1 MDNNVQRPL
10 RDLTIAIKGAG
21 EIATGVAWRLFQA
34 NLCKLFMM
42 DVDQPLAVRRQV
54 SFCEA
59 IHEGSKTVE
68 NVTAVNVNSA
78 DEFKKVWTGKNI
90 PVLADPKWESIG
102 RIMPDVVVDAII
114 AKQNLGTSV
123 NEAAL
128 VIGLGPAFIAPD
140 EVHMIVETN
149 RGHNLGRIL
158 LEGSAEPNTGIPGSI
173 GGYTVERVLRAP
185 AEGVFVSYKMIGH
198 RVATGDVIGVV
209 NDTPVMARIDGVIR
223 GMIKS
228 GIIVS
233 KGLKIGD
240 IDPRG
245 EISYCDTISEKARA
259 IGGSVLE
266 AILRK
271 FN

>member
-1 MDNNVQRPL
+1 MDNNSQKPL

-21 EIATGVAWRLFQA
+21 EIATGVAWRLYQA
-34 NLCKLFMM
+34 NICNIFMM
-42 DVDQPLAVRRQV
+42 DVEQPLAVRRQV

-59 IHEGSKTVE
+59 IHEETKTVE
-68 NVTAVNVNSA
+68 NITAVNVNSA
-78 DEFKKVWTGKNI
+78 DEFKKIWAGKYI
-90 PVLADPKWESIG
+90 PVLADPKWKSIV
-102 RIMPDVVVDAII
+102 RVTPDVVIDAII

-149 RGHNLGRIL
+149 RGHNLGRVL
-158 LEGSAEPNTGIPGSI
+158 LEGSAEPNTGIPGNI

-185 AEGVFVSYKMIGH
+185 AEGLFVSYKKIGH
-198 RVATGDVIGVV
+198 RVATGDVVGVV
-209 NDTPVMARIDGVIR
+209 NDTPVIVQIDGMIR

-233 KGLKIGD
+233 TGLKIGD